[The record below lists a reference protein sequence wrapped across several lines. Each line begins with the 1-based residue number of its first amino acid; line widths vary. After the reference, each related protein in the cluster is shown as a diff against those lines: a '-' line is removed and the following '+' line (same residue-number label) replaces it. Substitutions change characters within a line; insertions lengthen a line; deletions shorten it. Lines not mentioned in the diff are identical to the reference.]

1 MRNFSIK
8 SNIFLLLALSIVG
21 LMIPAFIVL
30 KSQMLDDKKE
40 KTKNLVESAYSVL
53 VYYKKAA
60 DDGKL
65 GEDDAK
71 KAALSVIKSLR
82 YNQKEYFWI
91 NDSTLPYP
99 KMVMHATNPK
109 LDGKTLDDKKYN
121 CATGM
126 QNGDYADME
135 STGGDKNLF
144 QAFVEVC
151 KKSGS
156 GYVTYLWPKPKEG
169 GGLTD
174 ERFPKL
180 SYVKEFKEWGFVIGS
195 GIYIDDL
202 DDAFMGTVIKNLAFI
217 LPVLA
222 VLMLLSWGIIR
233 AVSTSITSVVSP
245 IKSLA
250 DSMQKGEGDL
260 RIKIPEFSKNELN
273 AVVSAV
279 NVLLES
285 FRSNLS
291 HAKQNISE
299 NVSVSTHLAEASKD
313 IGKRVE
319 EDVKTIDTIF
329 EEAKNAIKG
338 IEVGVEKGEI
348 GKQNVKAAN
357 DILLS
362 SKSELAKMV
371 DSVRESV
378 AVESEFASR
387 LQSLSEEAER
397 VKGVLSVIG
406 DIADQTNLLALNAA
420 IEAARAGE
428 HGRGCAVVADEVRK
442 LAERTQKSLTETNVT
457 INTIVQSINDAAD
470 QMGKNAQSIT
480 GLENSSMMIEEEIQK
495 SVAVMGK
502 TADIISE
509 IASLSVHNA
518 DKVGDITAKLS
529 KINDAAHINARS
541 VEEIAASIEH
551 LNSMSEALGQKLK
564 RFET

>member
-53 VYYKKAA
+53 VYYKKTVN
-60 DDGKL
+60 DGKMN
-65 GEDDAK
+65 EDDAK

-195 GIYIDDL
+195 GIYVDDL
-202 DDAFMGTVIKNLAFI
+202 DDDFMGTVVKNLVYI
-217 LPVLA
+217 IPVLI
-222 VLMLLSWGIIR
+222 VLILLSWGIIG
-233 AVSTSITSVVSP
+233 AVSVSISSVVLP
-245 IKSLA
+245 IQSLA

-260 RIKIPEFSKNELN
+260 RVKIPEFSKNELN
-273 AVVSAV
+273 AVVAAV

-291 HAKQNISE
+291 YAKQNISE
-299 NVSVSTHLAEASKD
+299 NVSVSTHLAEASAD

-338 IEVGVEKGEI
+338 IEAGVEKGEI

-371 DSVRESV
+371 GSVRESV

-428 HGRGCAVVADEVRK
+428 HGRGFAVVADEVRK

-470 QMGKNAQSIT
+470 QMGKNAQSIM

>member
-1 MRNFSIK
+1 M
-8 SNIFLLLALSIVG
+8 
-21 LMIPAFIVL
+21 
-30 KSQMLDDKKE
+30 
-40 KTKNLVESAYSVL
+40 
-53 VYYKKAA
+53 
-60 DDGKL
+60 
-65 GEDDAK
+65 
-71 KAALSVIKSLR
+71 
-82 YNQKEYFWI
+82 
-91 NDSTLPYP
+91 
-99 KMVMHATNPK
+99 
-109 LDGKTLDDKKYN
+109 
-121 CATGM
+121 
-126 QNGDYADME
+126 
-135 STGGDKNLF
+135 
-144 QAFVEVC
+144 
-151 KKSGS
+151 
-156 GYVTYLWPKPKEG
+156 
-169 GGLTD
+169 
-174 ERFPKL
+174 
-180 SYVKEFKEWGFVIGS
+180 
-195 GIYIDDL
+195 
-202 DDAFMGTVIKNLAFI
+202 
-217 LPVLA
+217 
-222 VLMLLSWGIIR
+222 
-233 AVSTSITSVVSP
+233 
-245 IKSLA
+245 
-250 DSMQKGEGDL
+250 
-260 RIKIPEFSKNELN
+260 
-273 AVVSAV
+273 
-279 NVLLES
+279 
-285 FRSNLS
+285 
-291 HAKQNISE
+291 
-299 NVSVSTHLAEASKD
+299 AEASAD

-338 IEVGVEKGEI
+338 IEAGVEKGEI

-371 DSVRESV
+371 GSVRESV

-428 HGRGCAVVADEVRK
+428 HGRGFAVVADEVRK

-470 QMGKNAQSIT
+470 QMGKNAQSIM